1 MLDDYDHP
9 TPIPQDLLIQHFI
22 EANQGYIVL
31 GTKDSGLSTNN
42 EELTLF
48 VILEYK
54 IFYQHWMRFKKR
66 TILTMP
72 SLGCNWSYCYYSVLS
87 FCRYRDACWSSIN
100 WCVQHNCRGSK
111 SLGLL
116 AKGHVRVQWSLV
128 LQSGTQ
134 PWRFCVLW
142 EQIQNTHQRYLFSV
156 QN

>member
-54 IFYQHWMRFKKR
+54 IFYQH
-66 TILTMP
+66 
-72 SLGCNWSYCYYSVLS
+72 
-87 FCRYRDACWSSIN
+87 
-100 WCVQHNCRGSK
+100 
-111 SLGLL
+111 
-116 AKGHVRVQWSLV
+116 
-128 LQSGTQ
+128 
-134 PWRFCVLW
+134 
-142 EQIQNTHQRYLFSV
+142 
-156 QN
+156 